1 MKILIITDNLK
12 IGGSEKVLIN
22 LANIFS
28 LNHKIDFVILKNDN
42 EFKEIISKEI
52 NLIKLNLKRTLYS
65 FFKVYKIFKNSRTDI
80 ILSNLTHINLLCLFV
95 NFFLFNKK
103 KIIIRE
109 TTNISEKFQ
118 INEKKIKNT
127 FIKFIIK
134 FFYNSSFKIIV
145 MGEEMKKDLI
155 NNFSINKKKINI
167 IYNPFNLKEIITSAN
182 ENILDEHKFVLN
194 PYIIAVGR
202 LVYVK
207 GFDFL
212 INAFDSIK
220 NKTKLNLVIIGD
232 GPEKIS
238 LSKLIKQKNLEERVF
253 LLGQR
258 SNPYKYIQKAKI
270 FTLTSR
276 REGFP
281 NSLIEALILNKPVLS
296 VNVKNG
302 PKEILTLLNLD
313 GLVNE
318 YDEIFFGKEILNTI
332 RKGYDKKIDIK
343 KLKFYFEDKKIA
355 NQYLNTFS
363 L

>member
-194 PYIIAVGR
+194 PYIIAV
-202 LVYVK
+202 
-207 GFDFL
+207 
-212 INAFDSIK
+212 
-220 NKTKLNLVIIGD
+220 
-232 GPEKIS
+232 
-238 LSKLIKQKNLEERVF
+238 
-253 LLGQR
+253 
-258 SNPYKYIQKAKI
+258 
-270 FTLTSR
+270 
-276 REGFP
+276 
-281 NSLIEALILNKPVLS
+281 
-296 VNVKNG
+296 
-302 PKEILTLLNLD
+302 
-313 GLVNE
+313 
-318 YDEIFFGKEILNTI
+318 
-332 RKGYDKKIDIK
+332 
-343 KLKFYFEDKKIA
+343 
-355 NQYLNTFS
+355 
-363 L
+363 